1 MANKFT
7 SELEIEVYARDM
19 RMIRAA
25 RDVSQKYKITRQ
37 PAQKEGRVWFDIN
50 GGQKPYLVGI
60 RPDWKERP
68 SCTCPDAQQRALK
81 QNGGFC
87 KHIIAVLL
95 NEKEFK
101 CQLLELFL

>member
-1 MANKFT
+1 MAKKIYA
-7 SELEIEVYARDM
+7 EMEIDIYARDL

-25 RDVSQKYKITRQ
+25 GDVAKKYGIGRQ
-37 PAQKEGRVWFDIN
+37 AGIVKGRTCFDIS
-50 GGQKPYLVGI
+50 GGQKPYVVGI
-60 RPDWKERP
+60 DADWKERP
-68 SCTCPDAQQRALK
+68 SCTCPDAEKRALN

-95 NEKEFK
+95 KEKEFR

>member
-1 MANKFT
+1 MAKKIYA
-7 SELEIEVYARDM
+7 EMEIDIYARDL

-25 RDVSQKYKITRQ
+25 GDVAKRYSISRQAGITNGK
-37 PAQKEGRVWFDIN
+37 AWFDIS
-50 GGQKPYLVGI
+50 GGQKPYVVGVHA
-60 RPDWKERP
+60 DWKERP
-68 SCTCPDAQQRALK
+68 SCTCPDAEKRALS

-95 NEKEFK
+95 KEQGFR